1 MGLPLSGETCEG
13 PLPSGGPLPS
23 QRPLLSVIVP
33 VYNEA
38 ATVDAVL
45 QRVVETPYSK
55 EVIVVDDGSTDG
67 TADVLRRWSERPG
80 VRVLRHETNR
90 GKGAA
95 IRTGLEQVRGRF
107 VLVQDADLEYD
118 PQDYPRLVERLMAGA
133 PVVYGSRY
141 LGGRGPWTPHRLGVM
156 LLNWCVRWWYGAE
169 ITDEATCYKA
179 FSAHVLRAME
189 LECQRFEFC
198 PEVTAKALRMGLRI
212 VEVPIRYRPRS
223 RRQGKKL
230 RFRDGIEAVK
240 TLWRLRRW
248 VPAVARGD

>member
-1 MGLPLSGETCEG
+1 MSTG
-13 PLPSGGPLPS
+13 PPDATGQP
-23 QRPLLSVIVP
+23 PLLSVIVP

-38 ATVDAVL
+38 ATLDALL
-45 QRVVETPYSK
+45 QRVAKAPFAK

-67 TADVLRRWSERPG
+67 TAEVLGQWSGRPG
-80 VRVLRHETNR
+80 IVVLRHPANR

-95 IRTGLEQVRGRF
+95 IRTGLAQARGRF

-118 PQDYPRLVERLMAGA
+118 PQDYPRLVEPLVAGA

-141 LGGRGPWTPHRLGVM
+141 LGGRGPWTPHRLGVI
-156 LLNWCVRWWYGAE
+156 LLNWCVWWWYGAR
-169 ITDEATCYKA
+169 ISDEATCYKA
-179 FSAHVLRAME
+179 FAAEVLRAMN
-189 LECQRFEFC
+189 LQCQRFEFC

-223 RRQGKKL
+223 KKQGKKL
-230 RFRDGIEAVK
+230 RFRDGIEAVR

-248 VPAVARGD
+248 TP